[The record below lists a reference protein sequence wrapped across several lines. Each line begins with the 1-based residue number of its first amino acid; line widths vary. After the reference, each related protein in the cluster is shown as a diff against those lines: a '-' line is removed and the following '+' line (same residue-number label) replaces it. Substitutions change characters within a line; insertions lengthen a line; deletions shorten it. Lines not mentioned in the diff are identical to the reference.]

1 MKLEGI
7 RVIDLS
13 LFLPGPHLTMMMA
26 DHGAEVIKVEPPG
39 EGEPV
44 RHLGYRAGGESVWFR
59 NTHRGKK
66 SVVVDLKT
74 AEGREALLALAQTA
88 DVVVEAFRPGVVKR
102 LGVDYEAVEARNP
115 RIVYAS
121 IAAFGQSGPERD
133 RPTHD
138 LGMEALAGVL
148 SLNLGQDGKPTH
160 PHIPIADATGS
171 LMALAGIL
179 MALYRREK
187 TGRGDYID
195 ISMHDT
201 TMCWLPNNTG
211 AVFAEG
217 RPPVV
222 KDERSWGGHS
232 FYNVYQTSDAHHVVL
247 SGVEDKFVH
256 NLLTALDR
264 EDLIPVATQPP
275 GPVHAPVKAFLAER
289 FATRTR
295 AQWESWFA
303 GRDVCFA
310 PVLDLNEAFQQ
321 PQVGARGML
330 IRDDDGN
337 LHIGNPI
344 KFRHEPPRIDTR
356 LPKLGEHTQALLA
369 TRPPPVDRDG
379 PPARGPQ

>member
-13 LFLPGPHLTMMMA
+13 QFLPGPHLTMLMA

-44 RHLGYRAGGESVWFR
+44 RNIGYRAGGESVWFR

-66 SVVVDLKT
+66 SIVLDLKSP
-74 AEGREALLALAQTA
+74 EGHEALLRLADTS
-88 DVVVEAFRPGVVKR
+88 DVMVEAFRPGVVKR
-102 LGVDYEAVEARNP
+102 LGIHYDIVEKRNP

-121 IAAFGQSGPERD
+121 ITAFGQTGPECM
-133 RPTHD
+133 RPSHD

-160 PHIPIADATGS
+160 PPLQIADATGS

-179 MALYRREK
+179 MALFRRQK
-187 TGRGDYID
+187 TGYGDYLD

-201 TMCWLPNNTG
+201 TMTWLPNNTG
-211 AVFAEG
+211 AVFAED

-222 KDERSWGGHS
+222 KEERSWGGHS
-232 FYNVYQTSDAHHVVL
+232 FFNIYETGDSRYVVL
-247 SGVEDKFVH
+247 SGIENKFIC
-256 NLLTALDR
+256 NLLKALNR
-264 EDLIPVATQPP
+264 EDLIPIAIQPP
-275 GPVHAPVKAFLAER
+275 GKVHAPVKAFLAEV
-289 FATRTR
+289 FKTRTR
-295 AQWESWFA
+295 DDWEEWFH

-310 PVLDLNEAFQQ
+310 PVLDLDEAFKR
-321 PQVGARGML
+321 PQVAARQML
-330 IRDDDGN
+330 FRDSEGN

-344 KFRHEPPRIDTR
+344 KFRNEPANINPR
-356 LPKLGEHTQALLA
+356 LPKLGEHTDVLMKEMQAPRA
-369 TRPPPVDRDG
+369 RTR
-379 PPARGPQ
+379 

>member
-1 MKLEGI
+1 MKLDGV

-13 LFLPGPHLTMMMA
+13 QFLPGPHLTMLMA
-26 DHGAEVIKVEPPG
+26 DHGAEVIKVEPLG
-39 EGEPV
+39 KGEPV
-44 RHLGYRAGGESVWFR
+44 RHIGYRANGESVWFR

-66 SVVVDLKT
+66 SIALDLKSPK
-74 AEGREALLALAQTA
+74 GRETLLSLAETA
-88 DVVVEAFRPGVVKR
+88 DVMVEAFRPGVVKR
-102 LGVDYEAVEARNP
+102 LGVDYDSVEKRNP

-121 IAAFGQSGPERD
+121 IAAFGQTGPEHM

-138 LGMEALAGVL
+138 IGMEALAGVL

-201 TMCWLPNNTG
+201 TMSWLPNNTG

-217 RPPVV
+217 RPPVI
-222 KDERSWGGHS
+222 KEERSWGGHS
-232 FYNVYQTSDAHHVVL
+232 FYNIYDTKDGRYIVL
-247 SGVEDKFVH
+247 SGVERKFVE
-256 NLLTALDR
+256 NLLNALKR
-264 EDLIPVATQPP
+264 ADLIPTATQPP
-275 GPVHAPVKAFLAER
+275 GKAHAPVKAFLAEV
-289 FATRTR
+289 FKTRTR
-295 AQWESWFA
+295 SGWEDWFK

-310 PVLDLNEAFQQ
+310 PVLDLAEAFAQ
-321 PQVGARGML
+321 PQVAAREML
-330 IRDDDGN
+330 QRDAEGN

-344 KFRHEPPRIDTR
+344 KFRHEPPRLDTR
-356 LPKLGEHTQALLA
+356 LPKLGEHTEALLQELKDHRRNKA
-369 TRPPPVDRDG
+369 
-379 PPARGPQ
+379 